1 MFTLQFHE
9 NPNHSNQKG
18 LTCPKKKY
26 NFNSGF
32 QTLFTLVP
40 FFPEFKKSGFDSSYI
55 SFMNLNEELQQIT
68 SFMLSW

>member
-1 MFTLQFHE
+1 MRTLTIQTK
-9 NPNHSNQKG
+9 KG
-18 LTCPKKKY
+18 LHVPRK
-26 NFNSGF
+26 SI
-32 QTLFTLVP
+32 TLTQVFKPSIHTSS